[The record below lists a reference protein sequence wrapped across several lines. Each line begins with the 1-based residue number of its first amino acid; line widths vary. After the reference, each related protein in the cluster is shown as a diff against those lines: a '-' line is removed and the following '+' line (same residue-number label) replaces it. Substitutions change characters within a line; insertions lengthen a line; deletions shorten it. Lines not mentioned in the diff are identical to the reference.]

1 VDLRLHESISASG
14 IVKGEAIEMK
24 SMGCFLAAPS
34 PMNLKGFYAQ
44 IQPLSVL
51 FVLDFCGEVLPAL
64 DAQGGGPLAGGNGG
78 FLPIGRVQCHNA
90 GRIAIL
96 SIEHAMVK
104 GV

>member
-44 IQPLSVL
+44 
-51 FVLDFCGEVLPAL
+51 
-64 DAQGGGPLAGGNGG
+64 
-78 FLPIGRVQCHNA
+78 
-90 GRIAIL
+90 
-96 SIEHAMVK
+96 
-104 GV
+104 